1 VKKITSAG
9 KAVVSRKGRKEMS
22 QSSQRNSSGET
33 AIWKNTDNPFKKFCL
48 LIP

>member
-9 KAVVSRKGRKEMS
+9 KAVVSKDAKRFRKVRKGILVGNGYLE
-22 QSSQRNSSGET
+22 
-33 AIWKNTDNPFKKFCL
+33 NTDNPFKKFCL